1 MINRVISLSKEAGVE
16 PVVVQQNDRQSR
28 TVRFFVLEQ
37 SGQPFSVQGR
47 QARILFRKN
56 GATSPA
62 YEAEVHPDG
71 WVSLTVPEE
80 VTKNAGSGEI
90 QLVLWDGSFLLH
102 SFTVPFIVKN
112 SLSFI
117 GETES
122 PADDPMAVNWKNLP
136 GKPGTFPPSAHTHT
150 PAQAGALAAGGTAVN
165 AAKLGGKLPES
176 YLRPQNLLGNS
187 CFVPASSQT
196 DGCARLPINQQE
208 QSEYSGA
215 VYGIDLWMGM
225 SRTKIALTD
234 AGIVLS
240 NLNPS
245 AGNCYWQQLLDA
257 DLFAGIGAEEK
268 YTFAAM
274 IDGTV
279 YTVTGT
285 AGGLASVTTP
295 SGSLVFL
302 QSTANNAPCCRILLA
317 AGFTGSVCIRWAALY
332 RGAYT
337 ADTLPPYQPLS
348 AGEELRRCRWYFRR
362 TRAVS
367 TYATIGT
374 GMAFSATE
382 AWISVPRS
390 PMRLDKPT
398 VTVNGTL
405 RIYAGG
411 TSVSSSAITVDKI
424 SDNHIRLK
432 VTTTGLTA
440 GTALV
445 ATSGDSNAFCIDES
459 AVL

>member
-1 MINRVISLSKEAGVE
+1 MAIDRVISVSSEAAVE
-16 PVVVQQNDRQSR
+16 PIVVQQNDRHSR
-28 TVRFFVLEQ
+28 TLRFFVYDG
-37 SGQPFSVQGR
+37 SKPYPFTGK
-47 QARILFRKN
+47 RIRCYFRKN
-56 GATSPA
+56 GATSQP
-62 YEAEVHPDG
+62 YEANYAADG
-71 WVSLTVPEE
+71 WVEHTLDDAVTAHAGAGEMQLAVEE
-80 VTKNAGSGEI
+80 GEY
-90 QLVLWDGSFLLH
+90 LLH
-102 SFTVPFIVKN
+102 SFTIPFIVKS
-112 SLSFI
+112 SLSFT

-136 GKPGTFPPSAHTHT
+136 GKPATFPPSDHTHT
-150 PAQAGALAAGGTAVN
+150 PEEAGALAAGGTAVN

-257 DLFAGIGAEEK
+257 DLFAGIGSEEK

-285 AGGLASVTTP
+285 AGGLASVTIP

-302 QSTANNAPCCRILLA
+302 QSAANNAPCCRILLA
-317 AGFTGSVCIRWAALY
+317 TGFTGSVCIRWAALY

-445 ATSGDSNAFCIDES
+445 ATSGDSNAFCIDEN

>member
-1 MINRVISLSKEAGVE
+1 MIDRVISLSKEAGVE

-71 WVSLTVPEE
+71 WVSLTVPEA
-80 VTKNAGSGEI
+80 VTKNAGSGEM
-90 QLVLWDGSFLLH
+90 QLVLCEGDALLH
-102 SFTVPFIVKN
+102 SFTVPFTVKS
-112 SLSFI
+112 SLSFV
-117 GETES
+117 GETEA

-136 GKPGTFPPSAHTHT
+136 GKPAAFPPATHTHT

-176 YLRPQNLLGNS
+176 YLRPRNLLGNS
-187 CFVPASSQT
+187 CFVPSGGQT
-196 DGCARLPINQQE
+196 EGGGCLPINQRE
-208 QSEYSGA
+208 QSEYTGA
-215 VYGIDLWMGM
+215 VYGLDLWAGM

-234 AGIVLS
+234 AGVVLS
-240 NLNPS
+240 NLNP
-245 AGNCYWQQLLDA
+245 AVGQCYWQQLLSN
-257 DLFAGIGAEEK
+257 DLFVGVSPDEQ

-279 YTVTGT
+279 YTVSGT
-285 AGGLASVTTP
+285 VGGSTSIAIP
-295 SGSLVFL
+295 NGSLVFL
-302 QSTANNAPCCRILLA
+302 YSAASNAPCCRIVLSS
-317 AGFTGSVCIRWAALY
+317 GFTGSFCIQWVALY
-332 RGAYT
+332 RGVFNAQ
-337 ADTLPPYQPLS
+337 TLPPYQPLS
-348 AGEELRRCRWYFRR
+348 AGEELRRCQWYFRR

-367 TYATIGT
+367 NYATIGT

-382 AWISVPRS
+382 AWINVPRS
-390 PMRLDKPT
+390 RMRLDKPT

-411 TSVSSSAITVDKI
+411 TSVSTSAITVDKV

-432 VTTTGLTA
+432 ATTTGLTA

-445 ATSGDSNAFCIDES
+445 ATSGESSEFYIDES